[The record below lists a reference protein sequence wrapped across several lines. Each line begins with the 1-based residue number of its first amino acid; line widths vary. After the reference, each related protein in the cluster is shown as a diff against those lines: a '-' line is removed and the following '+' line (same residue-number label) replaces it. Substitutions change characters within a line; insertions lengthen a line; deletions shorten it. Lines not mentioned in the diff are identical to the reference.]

1 MTSTVSNCQSEFQT
15 QTLVG
20 FSCSTSRTLLTV
32 AKVIILGETPEVTAR
47 AISVAD
53 AGFLMT
59 CSYARNYSSKKYNEK
74 ES

>member
-1 MTSTVSNCQSEFQT
+1 MTNIVSVMSEFQT

-47 AISVAD
+47 AVSVAD

-59 CSYARNYSSKKYNEK
+59 CHYTRNYSSKKYNEK
-74 ES
+74 EY